1 MPPLPLLYRL
11 VPFADTIKYTI
22 HGAAWLVIIAAW
34 FAQAVKLWR
43 SRG

>member
-22 HGAAWLVIIAAW
+22 HGFAWLVIIATW
-34 FAQAVKLWR
+34 LAQAVKSWR